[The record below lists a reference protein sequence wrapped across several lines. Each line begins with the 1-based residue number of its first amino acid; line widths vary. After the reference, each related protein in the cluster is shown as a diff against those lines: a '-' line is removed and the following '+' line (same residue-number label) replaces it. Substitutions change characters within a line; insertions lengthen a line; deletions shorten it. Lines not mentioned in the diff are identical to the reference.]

1 MDTANPETA
10 KTSAAQSAW
19 NLVERER
26 RRDRVLRRVSLVAW
40 MVTGVL
46 VLALGVITG
55 LEVAALMRRY
65 RVGLI
70 MGMDVVESAVP
81 FMMVLGVLSVLV
93 GTLSTVGIFLRLR
106 TASLVDIQLRL
117 AALEDMLAGR
127 RNEPGADVR

>member
-1 MDTANPETA
+1 METSHA
-10 KTSAAQSAW
+10 SAARSAW
-19 NLVERER
+19 NLIEREQ
-26 RRDRVLRRVSLVAW
+26 RRDRALKRVSVVAW
-40 MVTGVL
+40 TVTCVL

-65 RVGLI
+65 RVGLVD
-70 MGMDVVESAVP
+70 GMAVVESIVP
-81 FMMVLGVLSVLV
+81 FTIALGLLSVLV

-127 RNEPGADVR
+127 SGGGQGSEALR

>member
-1 MDTANPETA
+1 METSHA
-10 KTSAAQSAW
+10 SAARSAW
-19 NLVERER
+19 NLIEREQ
-26 RRDRVLRRVSLVAW
+26 RRDRVLKRVSVVAW
-40 MVTGVL
+40 TVTCVL

-65 RVGLI
+65 RVGLVD
-70 MGMDVVESAVP
+70 GMAVVESIVP
-81 FMMVLGVLSVLV
+81 FTIALGLLSVLV

-127 RNEPGADVR
+127 SGGGQGSEALR

>member
-1 MDTANPETA
+1 MDTAN
-10 KTSAAQSAW
+10 TSAARSAW

-26 RRDRVLRRVSLVAW
+26 RRDRALRRVSVVAW

-70 MGMDVVESAVP
+70 AGMDVVASVVP
-81 FMMVLGVLSVLV
+81 FVMVLGVLSVLV

-127 RNEPGADVR
+127 RAEPGAEVR